1 MLAIYNEERFSGH
14 APLHEWNRINSSV
27 SIKMLTTAIPDA
39 EDEIAKI
46 GSSKASRSN
55 DIDVPM
61 RDDFRE
67 PSNDEPA
74 IV

>member
-1 MLAIYNEERFSGH
+1 MTEIR
-14 APLHEWNRINSSV
+14 
-27 SIKMLTTAIPDA
+27 DA
-39 EDEIAKI
+39 EDEIARI
-46 GSSKASRSN
+46 GSSKASRGN

-61 RDDFRE
+61 RNDLRE